1 MPDMISLAED
11 LDDHSMWFF
20 DAKPDDAPRWHEIAE
35 RLRDL
40 SKYGG
45 SLPADDPQV
54 QRWDRVERLIEP
66 PAQRPSVSYF
76 DHVREWSAVADASTN
91 DEALRAFI
99 TLHAE
104 DWISFL
110 LRLGANRG
118 AVLTKA
124 WAVDITPERF
134 EELVAR
140 AAPEHPELN
149 AK

>member
-1 MPDMISLAED
+1 MPDITNLAQD

-40 SKYGG
+40 AKYGG

-54 QRWDRVERLIEP
+54 QRWDRVEHLIEP
-66 PAQRPSVSYF
+66 PAQRPPVSYF
-76 DHVREWSAVADASTN
+76 DHVREWSAVADASAD

-110 LRLGANRG
+110 LRLGADRG
-118 AVLTKA
+118 VILRKA
-124 WAVDITPERF
+124 MAVDITPERF
-134 EELVAR
+134 EEIAAR
-140 AAPEHPELN
+140 AAPEHPEP
-149 AK
+149 A

>member
-1 MPDMISLAED
+1 MPDITSLAQD

-20 DAKPDDAPRWHEIAE
+20 DAKPDDAPRWHEIAK

-54 QRWDRVERLIEP
+54 QRWDSVERLIEP

-76 DHVREWSAVADASTN
+76 DHVHEWSAVADASTN
-91 DEALRAFI
+91 DEALRVFI

-104 DWISFL
+104 DMISFL
-110 LRLGANRG
+110 LRLGADRG
-118 AVLTKA
+118 DVLRKA
-124 WAVDITPERF
+124 RAVDITPERF
-134 EELVAR
+134 DEIATRLEA
-140 AAPEHPELN
+140 
-149 AK
+149 

>member
-1 MPDMISLAED
+1 MPDVTSLATD
-11 LDDHSMWFF
+11 LDDHSRWFF

-40 SKYGG
+40 SNYGG

-66 PAQRPSVSYF
+66 PAQRAPVSYF
-76 DHVREWSAVADASTN
+76 DHVREWAAVLDASTN
-91 DEALRAFI
+91 DEALRTFI

-110 LRLGANRG
+110 LRLGADRG
-118 AVLTKA
+118 AVLMKA
-124 WAVDITPERF
+124 MAVDITPGRF
-134 EELVAR
+134 EEIATR
-140 AAPEHPELN
+140 ASGGPS
-149 AK
+149 

>member
-1 MPDMISLAED
+1 MPDITSLAQD

-20 DAKPDDAPRWHEIAE
+20 DAKPDDALRWHEIAV

-40 SKYGG
+40 SKYGR

-66 PAQRPSVSYF
+66 PAQRPPVSYF
-76 DHVREWSAVADASTN
+76 HHVREWAAVLDASTD

-110 LRLGANRG
+110 LHLGADRG
-118 AVLTKA
+118 TVLAKA
-124 WAVDITPERF
+124 RAVDISPERF
-134 EELVAR
+134 EEIAERLEA
-140 AAPEHPELN
+140 
-149 AK
+149 